1 MAIWHDWADRLAAR
15 AARRAPAAT
24 GFTLLPEPRALGEY
38 ARGRQI
44 AAGSFHLA
52 GKLAETR
59 DPWAI
64 APPSAEFAAAL
75 HGFGWLD
82 DLAAFGDGAAKA
94 QARRWVRGWIARYGR
109 GRGPGWRA
117 AVAGRRVLRWI
128 EHGVLL
134 TAGAEAESEALFRS
148 LAHQAEFLAR
158 RHAAAAPGLAQIEA
172 LAGWLQ
178 AGLMLKG
185 LEGHAAPALTAL
197 TRAAADLIAPEG
209 GIPSRNPEELLHIA
223 TLLGWCRETLDW
235 CERPVPQPLADAML
249 RAARALKALR
259 HADGGLPRFHGGGA
273 GAEGALDR
281 ALALTAPG
289 DRRRPVRAMGFVRL
303 EGGRTTVIAD
313 AAAPPPTPQAQAA
326 TLGFELTSARRP
338 VVVQCG
344 AGRDFGADWDLAGR
358 ETMAASTLSLDGTS
372 SARVRAGGL
381 AQGPREVTLHR
392 TDARHGTELILSHD
406 GWAESH
412 GLTHTRHLDLSADG
426 RALMGDDALTALTP
440 AHRQRLDKA
449 LAAQDGRGLGFALR
463 FHLHPAVE
471 AEADRAGVTLTLPS
485 GERWLFRFD
494 DQSGGH
500 PRLSVEPSVWLE
512 PGRRAPHPCRQ
523 IVLRATVAGPATR
536 IGWTLAKAH
545 DTPLAIRDTGRDEA
559 LALPPDYYDRD

>member
-1 MAIWHDWADRLAAR
+1 MGIWHHWADRLAAR
-15 AARRAPAAT
+15 AAGRARPAE
-24 GFTLLPEPRALGEY
+24 GFTLIPEPRALGQY

-44 AAGSFHLA
+44 AAGSFLLA
-52 GKLAETR
+52 GRLVETR

-64 APPSAEFAAAL
+64 APPSAEFAAEL

-82 DLAAFGDGAAKA
+82 DLAAYGDRAARDE
-94 QARRWVRGWIARYGR
+94 ARRWVAAWIARHGA
-109 GRGPGWRA
+109 GGGPGWRA
-117 AVAGRRVLRWI
+117 DVAGRRVLRWI
-128 EHGVLL
+128 EHGLLL
-134 TAGAEAESEALFRS
+134 TAGADPAPLMAS
-148 LAHQAEFLAR
+148 LARQAEFLAR
-158 RHAAAAPGLAQIEA
+158 RHAQAAPGLAQIEA

-178 AGLMLKG
+178 AGLMLRG
-185 LEGHAAPALTAL
+185 LDHHAPPALAAL
-197 TRAAADLIAPEG
+197 TRAAEALIGPDG
-209 GIPSRNPEELLHIA
+209 GIPSRNPEELLRIT
-223 TLLGWCRETLDW
+223 TLLGWCHETLVW
-235 CERPVPQPLADAML
+235 AERPAPEGLTQALL

-281 ALALTAPG
+281 ALALAAPG

-313 AAAPPPTPQAQAA
+313 AAVPPPGPRAQAS

-344 AGRDFGADWDLAGR
+344 AGHEFGADWDLAGR

-372 SARVRAGGL
+372 SARFRRGRL
-381 AQGPREVTLHR
+381 NGPREVTLHR

-406 GWAESH
+406 GWVASH

-426 RALMGDDALTALTP
+426 RALMGEDALAALSP
-440 AHRQRLDKA
+440 ADRQRLDQA
-449 LAAQDGRGLGFALR
+449 LAAPGGLGFALR
-463 FHLHPAVE
+463 FHLHPQVL
-471 AEADRAGVTLTLPS
+471 AEADRAGAEVRLALPS
-485 GERWLFRFD
+485 GERWLFHFD
-494 DQSGGH
+494 G
-500 PRLSVEPSVWLE
+500 PARLSVEPSVWLE
-512 PGRRAPHPCRQ
+512 PGHRAPHPCRQ
-523 IVLRATVAGPATR
+523 IVLRATVAGPAVR